1 MNECKQMKETEHV
14 WCVSAL
20 LQKHVRAFLRGR
32 TPDGI
37 RGSAEWGV
45 AMCDNGTGGHLFG
58 LLGRVT
64 YGWDEEMALNGL
76 TVWILCFFFKKMFE
90 MWIVNLSSLLTDEP
104 KIIKKM

>member
-1 MNECKQMKETEHV
+1 MKETEHV
-14 WCVSAL
+14 RCVSAL
-20 LQKHVRAFLRGR
+20 LREHVRAFLRGR

-58 LLGRVT
+58 LFGRVT

-76 TVWILCFFFKKMFE
+76 IVWILCFFKM
-90 MWIVNLSSLLTDEP
+90 MSSCLRCGL
-104 KIIKKM
+104 